1 MDANA
6 GARRGRPP
14 KGTSQLSRA
23 AIVDAT
29 LKVIDTDGV
38 TAVSMRSVARVL
50 GVDAKSLYNHVDGK
64 DGLLD
69 AVAEHLLGGVSI
81 PPATGD
87 LRIDLP
93 AIADA
98 FRERALLHPEAA
110 PLVLTRQ
117 LASFEGLAPVE
128 ALLGVLRSAG
138 CPVEESVQLMRFLV
152 ASLIGTLLREVQ
164 AGPTFGISD
173 KAGIATRQNT
183 LEDSGL
189 PHVIESAPRLAR
201 FDRDAEYEYT
211 VQAATAL
218 VLERIRASQASTGVR
233 EDRPAQKGQSPT
245 KITKIPGSAAGT
257 T

>member
-1 MDANA
+1 MNRMTRIAAA
-6 GARRGRPP
+6 GAAARRGRPP
-14 KGTSQLSRA
+14 KGTSQLSKG

-29 LKVIDTDGV
+29 LKVIETGGV

-50 GVDAKSLYNHVDGK
+50 GVDAKSLYNHLDGK

-81 PPATGD
+81 PPVTGD
-87 LRIDLP
+87 LRVDLP

-98 FRERALLHPEAA
+98 FRDRALLHPEAA
-110 PLVLTRQ
+110 PLVLTRR
-117 LASFEGLAPVE
+117 LASLEGLAPVE
-128 ALLGVLRSAG
+128 ALLGALRSAG
-138 CPVEESVQLMRFLV
+138 CPIEEAVRLMRVLV

-164 AGPTFGISD
+164 AGPNLGISNED
-173 KAGIATRQNT
+173 GIAARRRA

-189 PHVIESAPRLAR
+189 PHVIEAAPHLAR

-218 VLERIRASQASTGVR
+218 VLDRIRASQQADTGEH
-233 EDRPAQKGQSPT
+233 EDRADST
-245 KITKIPGSAAGT
+245 KQV
-257 T
+257 

>member
-1 MDANA
+1 MTRSTAA
-6 GARRGRPP
+6 GAGVRRGRPP
-14 KGTSQLSRA
+14 KGTSQLSRD

-29 LKVIDTDGV
+29 LEVVDADGV
-38 TAVSMRSVARVL
+38 AGVSMRSVARVL

-87 LRIDLP
+87 IRVDLP

-110 PLVLTRQ
+110 PLVLTRR

-128 ALLGVLRSAG
+128 ALLGMLRSAG
-138 CPVEESVQLMRFLV
+138 CSTGESVHLVRFLV

-164 AGPTFGISD
+164 AGPTLGISD
-173 KAGIATRQNT
+173 QDGIAARQRT

-189 PHVIESAPRLAR
+189 PHVIEAAPRLAR
-201 FDRDAEYEYT
+201 FDRDAEYRYT

-218 VLERIRASQASTGVR
+218 VLDRVRASRA
-233 EDRPAQKGQSPT
+233 
-245 KITKIPGSAAGT
+245 
-257 T
+257 

>member
-1 MDANA
+1 MSRMTRSVDSPA

-14 KGTSQLSRA
+14 KGSSQLSRD

-29 LKVIDTDGV
+29 LKVVDAEGV
-38 TAVSMRSVARVL
+38 GAVSMRSVARVL

-69 AVAEHLLGGVSI
+69 ALAEHLLGGVAV
-81 PPATGD
+81 PAPTGD
-87 LRIDLP
+87 PRIDLP

-138 CPVEESVQLMRFLV
+138 CPVEESVHLVRFLV
-152 ASLIGTLLREVQ
+152 ATLIGTLLREVQ
-164 AGPTFGISD
+164 AGPTFGIAD
-173 KAGIATRQNT
+173 QDGIAVRQRM
-183 LEDSGL
+183 LEDSRL
-189 PHVIESAPRLAR
+189 PHLAEAAPYLAR
-201 FDRDAEYEYT
+201 FDREAEYRYT

-218 VLERIRASQASTGVR
+218 VLERVKAGA
-233 EDRPAQKGQSPT
+233 RPMS
-245 KITKIPGSAAGT
+245 
-257 T
+257 